1 MCDVFIVIYDS
12 IISFFYLGSDEKGNH
27 KKALTKGDQ
36 ASNGYSSALVNLT
49 VDIKMRWAIDKEP
62 AEQKKVKR
70 SIERALQ

>member
-27 KKALTKGDQ
+27 KKALTKRIDSGHQ
-36 ASNGYSSALVNLT
+36 NEVRSLIKNLQN
-49 VDIKMRWAIDKEP
+49 R
-62 AEQKKVKR
+62 KKVKR